1 MASGFS
7 QDSAEVQL
15 PRFRL
20 TYKLTLNDV
29 LKALGMGVAFEGGA
43 ADLSGI
49 AGSPGDLFI
58 SEVKHKTVLDVNEE
72 GTEAAAVTS
81 VGVGIVCA
89 CGPPVFRVDRP
100 FLFAIR
106 ERLTGTILFM
116 GKIMNPLVS
125 APREIVSTP
134 ERCTP

>member
-1 MASGFS
+1 
-7 QDSAEVQL
+7 
-15 PRFRL
+15 
-20 TYKLTLNDV
+20 
-29 LKALGMGVAFEGGA
+29 MGVGF
-43 ADLSGI
+43 
-49 AGSPGDLFI
+49 PTI
-58 SEVKHKTVLDVNEE
+58 S
-72 GTEAAAVTS
+72 APPR
-81 VGVGIVCA
+81 IV
-89 CGPPVFRVDRP
+89 VDRP